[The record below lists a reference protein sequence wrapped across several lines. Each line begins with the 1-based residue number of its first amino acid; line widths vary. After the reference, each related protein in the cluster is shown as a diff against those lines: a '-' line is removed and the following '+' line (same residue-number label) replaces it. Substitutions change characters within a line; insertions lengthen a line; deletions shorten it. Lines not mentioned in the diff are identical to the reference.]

1 MIDRE
6 IAKEAFYAYTS
17 RYDSK
22 DTMIRLKTEHTIRV
36 ADNCE
41 RIALSLGMEPESVDF
56 AWFIGLLHDIGRFE
70 QVRRYQ
76 TFIDSVS
83 VDHAEFGADLLFR
96 EGLIKEFHAEDLS
109 EKALSLLETAIR
121 LHNKLDL
128 PENLEERTGLFCN
141 LIRDA
146 DKADIFRVIAELPFE
161 ERVGSGRGFFTEG
174 DEACREVM
182 DCVKE
187 HRCVPRNI
195 RGTRFEGHISHCC
208 MAFEVM
214 FEETRRI
221 IREQGFL
228 DILLTEYDQD
238 GNPLWS
244 EKECAQLRILRS
256 EIEDAWEEKAKGN
269 RIFSC

>member
-6 IAKEAFYAYTS
+6 IAREAFYAYTS
-17 RYDSK
+17 RYDSGN
-22 DTMIRLKTEHTIRV
+22 TMIRLKVEHTFRV

-41 RIALSLGMEPESVDF
+41 RIALSLGMEPESVTF
-56 AWFIGLLHDIGRFE
+56 AWLTGLLHDIGRFE

-96 EGLIKEFHAEDLS
+96 EGLIREFHTEDLS
-109 EKALSLLETAIR
+109 EEELSMLETAIR
-121 LHNKLDL
+121 LHNKLNL
-128 PENLEERTGLFCN
+128 PEDLEERTRLFCN

-146 DKADIFRVIAELPFE
+146 DKADIFRVIWELPFG
-161 ERVGSGRGFFTEG
+161 ERIGSGRDFFTEAE
-174 DEACREVM
+174 EAGREVM

-195 RGTRFEGHISHCC
+195 RKSRFEGHISHCC
-208 MAFEVM
+208 LAFETV

-228 DILLTEYDQD
+228 DRLLLECDED
-238 GNPLWS
+238 GNRLWN
-244 EKECAQLRILRS
+244 EKECVQLRILRN
-256 EIEDAWEEKAKGN
+256 EIEAAWEGRA
-269 RIFSC
+269 